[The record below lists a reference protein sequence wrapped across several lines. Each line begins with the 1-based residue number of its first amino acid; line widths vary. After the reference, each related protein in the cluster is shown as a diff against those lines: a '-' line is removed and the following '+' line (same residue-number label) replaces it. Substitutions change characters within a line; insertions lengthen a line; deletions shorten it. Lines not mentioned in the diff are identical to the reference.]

1 MVTCLNFLSAS
12 FCFVCL
18 RLIKHYAEWLS
29 GMLNEIQ
36 DQELE
41 KIALNQQTAT
51 GTLYMHGDLIVAL
64 SAFNATEAFADK
76 GTRVCLQK

>member
-1 MVTCLNFLSAS
+1 
-12 FCFVCL
+12 
-18 RLIKHYAEWLS
+18 
-29 GMLNEIQ
+29 MLNEIQ

-76 GTRVCLQK
+76 GTRVWLQKWKGIFVTRGMYLFFS